1 MGTAPRTTIHLI
13 RHADAAPELDA
24 EIDAAAT
31 YDAFG
36 LNARGTAQ
44 AAALARR
51 LAAGRTRPAA
61 VYASPARRA
70 RETAGA
76 LAAALG
82 VEVEVDDGLREMYL
96 GELTA
101 GDAPPADRARA
112 IRARLDGLAA
122 IAQRDGSWRAVPDAE
137 PAAHVRVRMAAAV
150 DGVIARHR
158 GSHVALVSHA
168 GTINAYIAGII
179 GSARDYFFLAGN
191 TSITSV
197 AFADDG
203 PMLIRLNDTAH
214 LEPALVTRGDAAAT
228 RS

>member
-1 MGTAPRTTIHLI
+1 MI

-24 EIDAAAT
+24 KLDAAAT

-36 LNARGTAQ
+36 LNARGSAQ
-44 AAALARR
+44 ATALARR
-51 LAAGRTRPAA
+51 MAAGRMRPAA

-76 LAAALG
+76 IAAALG
-82 VEVEVDDGLREMYL
+82 INVGIDDGLREIYL

-101 GDAPPADRARA
+101 GDVPAADRPRA
-112 IRARLDGLAA
+112 IRARLDQLAA
-122 IAQRDGSWRAVPDAE
+122 IAQRDGSWNAVPNAE
-137 PAAHVRVRMAAAV
+137 SAAKVRERMTAAV
-150 DGVIARHR
+150 DAIIARHR

-168 GTINAYIAGII
+168 GTINAYVAGIV
-179 GSARDYFFLAGN
+179 GSARDYFFFAGN
-191 TSITSV
+191 TSVTSI
-197 AFADDG
+197 AFADGG

-214 LEPALVTRGDAAAT
+214 LEPALVTKGESAAT